1 MLRIIF
7 IIGLVFNKFM
17 AIEIFKIQKLKQ
29 KPKGFTLIEL
39 LIATGVFVSVMVSL
53 SQVYI
58 AIVRSEQ
65 VAYALLNTENNIRNN
80 LELIARSIRM
90 GKNFEVLGNGQKIC
104 FQYFL
109 EGTWS
114 EFCYEYGEDNNKK
127 FNIKQKK
134 NNQDIGWLFDSPD
147 VEITKAK
154 FYLKKNDFDSQISIV
169 IPLEIQTKVKTGG
182 DKEQIYTFNIQTA
195 VTPRFLQVE

>member
-90 GKNFEVLGNGQKIC
+90 GKDFEVLEGGQGIC
-104 FQYFL
+104 FQYYL
-109 EGTWS
+109 EETWS
-114 EFCYEYGEDNNKK
+114 KFCYEYGEDNNKK

-154 FYLKKNDFDSQISIV
+154 FYLINNGSDYQESII

-182 DKEQIYTFNIQTA
+182 GEEQIYTFNIQTA

>member
-1 MLRIIF
+1 
-7 IIGLVFNKFM
+7 M
-17 AIEIFKIQKLKQ
+17 ARKISIIQKLKQ
-29 KPKGFTLIEL
+29 NQKGFTLIEL

-154 FYLKKNDFDSQISIV
+154 FYLIKNDFDSQISIV